1 MLSVLTIHDCV
12 HRQKLDELIPLNY
25 PLKHIRCPE
34 KLHSWSSTG
43 AETSSSYI
51 ICRTAE
57 WMTSHFARHKTT
69 ASEVEEFTTSRLIYA
84 EKHLAIIEL
93 RLEFL
98 KNGLHSPSIALC
110 ATAIDHFQSHERK
123 SVWVFR
129 HLLWWWIW
137 PVFNPLRNRFISKAF
152 IPGDDL
158 TLGATE
164 AAQIVKLT
172 FIKSAPTLHD
182 KRPQQNCMFKFI
194 KTLWRPATTEQSAE
208 TRTSPL
214 HRLTTLI
221 SPISY
226 NGNGGG
232 GKKLAISIFTCVR
245 SG

>member
-137 PVFNPLRNRFISKAF
+137 PVFNPQRNRFISKAF

>member
-93 RLEFL
+93 PLEFL

-137 PVFNPLRNRFISKAF
+137 PVFNPQRNRFISKAF

-232 GKKLAISIFTCVR
+232 GK
-245 SG
+245 

>member
-43 AETSSSYI
+43 AETSSS
-51 ICRTAE
+51 TLFVALQSE
-57 WMTSHFARHKTT
+57 WHHISPDTKHVVRKTFKTT

-137 PVFNPLRNRFISKAF
+137 PVFNPQRNRFISKAF

-194 KTLWRPATTEQSAE
+194 KTLWRPATIEQSAE

-226 NGNGGG
+226 NGNRGGG
-232 GKKLAISIFTCVR
+232 GK
-245 SG
+245 

>member
-51 ICRTAE
+51 ICRAAE

-137 PVFNPLRNRFISKAF
+137 PVFNPQRDRFISKAF

>member
-1 MLSVLTIHDCV
+1 M
-12 HRQKLDELIPLNY
+12 
-25 PLKHIRCPE
+25 
-34 KLHSWSSTG
+34 
-43 AETSSSYI
+43 
-51 ICRTAE
+51 
-57 WMTSHFARHKTT
+57 
-69 ASEVEEFTTSRLIYA
+69 EEFTTSRLIYA

-194 KTLWRPATTEQSAE
+194 KTLWRPATIEQSAE

>member
-137 PVFNPLRNRFISKAF
+137 PVFNLLRDRFISKAF

-194 KTLWRPATTEQSAE
+194 KTLWRPATIEQSAE

-232 GKKLAISIFTCVR
+232 GK
-245 SG
+245 

>member
-1 MLSVLTIHDCV
+1 MPWKTS
-12 HRQKLDELIPLNY
+12 QLIINRRGNIFL
-25 PLKHIRCPE
+25 
-34 KLHSWSSTG
+34 
-43 AETSSSYI
+43 YI
-51 ICRTAE
+51 ICRAAE

-93 RLEFL
+93 PLEFL

-232 GKKLAISIFTCVR
+232 GK
-245 SG
+245 